1 MKVRLMGLTTFV
13 IRRILLMIPTM
24 LGVCLLIFAVM
35 QMLPASRRAM
45 LFVHDIRDLKNLQ
58 DIIDTYGLN
67 EPVHIQFANWFGQ
80 LLQGNL
86 GWSTAANQPV
96 MFAIISRMPA
106 TIELVLFSAPLIIL
120 IGVYF
125 GVLSATHRDRPI
137 DHATRTLSIMGS
149 SLPSFWFGII
159 LMSIFYAGLGW
170 FPPFRYG
177 INVTLFLGNPG
188 TPWHWYTRLLTVD
201 SLLNGQ
207 LWIFVDAIR
216 HLVLP
221 VTVLVF
227 IQTSL
232 IMRVMRSSMLESLGK
247 GYITAALAKGLSKKE
262 VINKHA
268 RRNALIPV
276 VTISG
281 LLIAGMLG
289 GLMITETVFNIPGI
303 GQFAANAAIKLDT
316 PAVLGY
322 ALLSALLFV
331 GSNLIVDV
339 LYAYIDPRI
348 RLG

>member
-1 MKVRLMGLTTFV
+1 MGLTTYV
-13 IRRILLMIPTM
+13 IRRILLMIPTIM
-24 LGVCLLIFAVM
+24 GVCLLIFAVV
-35 QMLPASRRAM
+35 QMLPPSRRAM
-45 LFVHDIRDLKNLQ
+45 LYVRDIKEIKN
-58 DIIDTYGLN
+58 IAEIVEAYGLDQ
-67 EPVHIQFANWFGQ
+67 PVYVQFAIWFGQ

-86 GWSTAANQPV
+86 GWSATASSPV
-96 MFAIISRMPA
+96 LRAMLLRMPA
-106 TIELVLFSAPLIIL
+106 TIELVLFTAPLVIF
-120 IGVYF
+120 IGVYL
-125 GVLSATHRDRPI
+125 GILSATHRDKPI
-137 DHATRTLSIMGS
+137 DHITRTISIMGS
-149 SLPSFWFGII
+149 SLPSFWFGLV
-159 LMSIFYAGLGW
+159 LMAIFYAGLGW

-177 INVTLFLGNPG
+177 TDVKIWLGDP
-188 TPWHWYTRLLTVD
+188 TTSFSWYTGLLTID

-207 LWIFVDAIR
+207 TWIFVDAIR

-227 IQTSL
+227 IQTAL

-247 GYITAALAKGLSKKE
+247 GYITAALAKGLSQKE

-276 VTISG
+276 VTLSG
-281 LLIAGMLG
+281 LLVAGMLG

-303 GQFAANAAIKLDT
+303 GHFAAQSAMRLDT

-322 ALLSALLFV
+322 AILSALLFV
-331 GSNLIVDV
+331 GANLIVDV